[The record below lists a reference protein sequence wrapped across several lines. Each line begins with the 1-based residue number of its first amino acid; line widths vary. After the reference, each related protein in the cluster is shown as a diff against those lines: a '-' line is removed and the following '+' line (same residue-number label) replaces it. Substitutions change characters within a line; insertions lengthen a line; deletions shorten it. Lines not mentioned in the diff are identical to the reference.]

1 MQSRESAQGH
11 AGVVGVELAH
21 VRSPNRQEAAC
32 ILDEATRS
40 VNGGLLA
47 TWMFGIV
54 AGSFTGVVDGCRLQ
68 LPWRCLEQQRRWCA
82 GSRRSAAPLARGARN
97 LAHARAPRPW
107 PRARARCA
115 RAWRSESHR
124 IAEVFDDDFQSL
136 SACAHSPHCHVTLY
150 YAFQTHRRPVP
161 SLSHVTPLNNQLRDS
176 AARGRATE
184 ATLEFLLHGML
195 LRHAAQPPRLGVASA
210 APVLRGLRMH
220 QMRPGGTSR
229 AVHAMTQ
236 LDTIGRERAQND
248 GVVLVRREDDLH
260 PCQAPQSAK
269 EERL

>member
-1 MQSRESAQGH
+1 MS
-11 AGVVGVELAH
+11 LYTT
-21 VRSPNRQEAAC
+21 
-32 ILDEATRS
+32 L
-40 VNGGLLA
+40 
-47 TWMFGIV
+47 
-54 AGSFTGVVDGCRLQ
+54 
-68 LPWRCLEQQRRWCA
+68 
-82 GSRRSAAPLARGARN
+82 
-97 LAHARAPRPW
+97 
-107 PRARARCA
+107 
-115 RAWRSESHR
+115 
-124 IAEVFDDDFQSL
+124 FQS
-136 SACAHSPHCHVTLY
+136 
-150 YAFQTHRRPVP
+150 HRRPVP
-161 SLSHVTPLNNQLRDS
+161 SLSHVTPLNDQLAGRS

-184 ATLEFLLHGML
+184 ATLEFLLYGML
-195 LRHAAQPPRLGVASA
+195 LRHAAQPPRLGDASA